1 MGDTTSFKIYKKTLY
16 LKHLSRS
23 RYGSTEFSRLK
34 DLMKKTNTHLTA
46 ANLRTFFILRDL
58 TEDQL
63 EQLAQSVDIQT
74 AKRRTRIIERG
85 SEDDSVYLLLSGT
98 IELVAE
104 DGRKTTIEDSHSNAK
119 TPISQLIPR
128 KYDVIAL
135 TPIQYLKLDK
145 ELLPAQ
151 AEAADTIDNE
161 LLIAEEQDD
170 NEWAEGQLCFALYE
184 DINTNQLILPTLP
197 DIAIQIRKAIKDK
210 VSDAGEVAAIIQ
222 TDPAI
227 TAKLMRA
234 ANSALY
240 AGRLPI
246 NTCLAA
252 VVRLG
257 LDTTQKLVLSFSMQE
272 LFKSQSK
279 VLQLQMRQALE
290 HSIKI
295 SALCYLL
302 ARRIDQF
309 DAEEAML
316 AGLLHDIGV
325 VAILCYAEMF
335 IDPSS
340 DHQQI
345 SNAITRFRSQI
356 SGMILRQWEFP
367 AEIIDAS
374 VEAENWERDPSRPL
388 DYADLIIVAQRYCLE
403 EHAGTGA
410 IPAMEE
416 LSSFKKLL
424 PGKSQPEEKLALI
437 HEIFREADQL
447 ETLLQS
453 K

>member
-1 MGDTTSFKIYKKTLY
+1 MLKNLIKKADT
-16 LKHLSRS
+16 HP
-23 RYGSTEFSRLK
+23 
-34 DLMKKTNTHLTA
+34 TA
-46 ANLRTFFILRDL
+46 ANLRTFSILKDL

-74 AKRRTRIIERG
+74 AKRRTRVIERG
-85 SEDDSVYLLLSGT
+85 SRDDSTYLLLNGA

-104 DGRKTTIEDSHSNAK
+104 DGRKTIIKDSHPNAK

-135 TPIQYLKLDK
+135 TSIQYLKLNK

-151 AEAADTIDNE
+151 TESTSTVDNE
-161 LLIAEEQDD
+161 LLIKEQDD
-170 NEWAEGQLCFALYE
+170 NEWAEGQLCFALYK
-184 DINTNQLILPTLP
+184 DISTNQLILPTLP
-197 DIAIQIRKAIKDK
+197 DIAIHISKAMKDK
-210 VSDAGEVAAIIQ
+210 ISDAGKIAAIIQ

-240 AGRLPI
+240 AGRVPI
-246 NTCLAA
+246 NTCLTA

-257 LDTTQKLVLSFSMQE
+257 LGTTQKLVLSFSMQE

-279 VLQLQMRQALE
+279 VLQQQMRQALE

-302 ARRIDQF
+302 ARRVDQF
-309 DAEEAML
+309 NAEEAML

-340 DHQQI
+340 DSQQI
-345 SNAITRFRSQI
+345 DNAITCFRSQI

-367 AEIIDAS
+367 TEIIDAS
-374 VEAENWERDPSRPL
+374 VEAENWERSPDEPL
-388 DYADLIIVAQRYCLE
+388 DYADLIIVAQRYCLLE
-403 EHAGTGA
+403 EHAEAAG
-410 IPAMEE
+410 IPAIEE
-416 LSSFKKLL
+416 LGSFKKLL
-424 PGKSQPEEKLALI
+424 PEKPQPEEKLKLI
-437 HEIFREADQL
+437 NEIFKEADQL
-447 ETLLQS
+447 ESLLWS

>member
-1 MGDTTSFKIYKKTLY
+1 M
-16 LKHLSRS
+16 
-23 RYGSTEFSRLK
+23 LK
-34 DLMKKTNTHLTA
+34 DLIKKTTPRLTA
-46 ANLRTFFILRDL
+46 DRLRAFPILEDL
-58 TEDQL
+58 GEARL
-63 EQLAQSVDIQT
+63 SELAQSLDIQT

-85 SEDDSVYLLLSGT
+85 SEDDTLYLLLDGT

-104 DGRKTTIEDSHSNAK
+104 DGRKTLIDDSHPNAK

-135 TPIQYLKLDK
+135 TAIQYLKLDK
-145 ELLPAQ
+145 ALLPEQ
-151 AEAADTIDNE
+151 TRSADSMENE
-161 LLIAEEQDD
+161 LLVTEQDD

-197 DIAIQIRKAIKDK
+197 DIAMRISRAMRDE
-210 VSDAGEVAAIIQ
+210 VSDAGEIAAIIQ

-257 LDTTQKLVLSFSMQE
+257 LGTTQKLVLSFSMQE

-279 VLQLQMRQALE
+279 VLQQQMRQALE
-290 HSIKI
+290 HSIRI

-302 ARRIDQF
+302 ARKIDQF

-335 IDPSS
+335 IDPAT
-340 DHQQI
+340 DGQQI
-345 SNAITRFRSQI
+345 QNAITRFRSQI
-356 SGMILRQWEFP
+356 SGMILRQWEFSS
-367 AEIIDAS
+367 EIVDAS
-374 VEAENWERDPSRPL
+374 VEAENWERDPKKPL
-388 DYADLIIVAQRYCLE
+388 DYADLIIVAQRYCL
-403 EHAGTGA
+403 GTEAEASG
-410 IPAMEE
+410 IPALEA

-424 PGKSQPEEKLALI
+424 PETPQPEAKRALI
-437 HEIFREADQL
+437 DEIFSRAAPLEA
-447 ETLLQS
+447 LLRS
-453 K
+453 R